1 MPTKKVKRISGKEF
15 DRLFDEG
22 SDKIDDY
29 IDWSKGHHPNLELK
43 RVNVDLPV
51 WVINALDKKA
61 ARIGVPRM
69 GVIKTCLAELA
80 EQEHHRAGEAA

>member
-1 MPTKKVKRISGKEF
+1 MKKKKITAEEF

-22 SDKIDDY
+22 SDEIDKY
-29 IDWSKGHHPNLELK
+29 IDWSKARRPGLELK
-43 RVNVDLPV
+43 RVNVDLPA
-51 WVINALDKKA
+51 WVIDSLDRKA

-80 EQEHHRAGEAA
+80 EQERQRVR